1 MRALTSLS
9 PGATGETVADLH
21 QALDKLGFGNQ
32 VTMEEREGQRY
43 GDGTRDSVARLHN
56 EFGWPS
62 VEPGVLDRDG
72 ARRLTEE
79 LIRRGVLHVVRGRL
93 SAAGHSPLP
102 GRLLFAFDADFVNGA
117 QLGEATTTDDGVY
130 RIAYDPRFYAEPG
143 PGHERAKEG
152 PLALVVCAYGPDGW
166 EIARSEPRQ
175 DPGPVEE
182 VDLRSAQRPGEPH
195 EPEPAVDFVVHGR
208 VRDRAG
214 RPTSG
219 VLVTAYDRDLGSER
233 EQLGSAVT
241 GADGEFR
248 VSYRAASFRAGEG
261 PGTGADLV
269 FELTTGGQPVT
280 ATVYRVF
287 GGVQAALPLDVEDLL
302 LGIPAGPKE
311 EVLFVLDERPA
322 PEGSEYVRLME
333 SLRPLLG
340 ERSPATLDEAAH
352 RDVTFAAREVGA
364 DWGRIALLV
373 SAHRL
378 AEECFGGQVPAE
390 LLYGLSRCD
399 QHLADLPRLTL
410 AGAEQLDAGIRQAIE
425 RVVVSP
431 CSDADIAAAV
441 DRIVAA
447 GPELVLAGAA
457 GPAYGPVLETALP
470 DPAAQRALLRVAA
483 GRQDDPRGFWD
494 ALSADPAFAE
504 PGTIE
509 RAQLALQL
517 DALTGRHLPLM
528 AALQTEHGITATEEL
543 LEVSLEELTALV
555 ARVGVPA
562 GVPGEDGQSAEVYA
576 AGLLGQVHQ
585 AFPTASVARSVAAAP
600 VESFGGEP
608 VRAAVATVLTR
619 VGGGELRE
627 RTGFDL
633 GATHLD
639 SFLAE
644 HGHELLDGV
653 FDELRDRVVV
663 ELKRVQRLYRV
674 STGPAA
680 MEWLLAQ
687 PYRSAFDI
695 AQLPRQTFLD
705 VSASGL
711 DSAEAMMIHSRSQ
724 AIANSMLATY
734 IHLIDGRYS
743 AGIPALNGGK
753 DRIVEVADID
763 EEVAKYL
770 PTWPDLFG
778 DVNWCACNHCRSIYS
793 PAAYLVDL
801 LHFLDC
807 AKPNG
812 DGQRPL
818 DVLLSRRPDLAQLP
832 LTCENTNTAI
842 PYVDLV
848 TEVLESLVGTLDTTE
863 IPAYDVGDATAA
875 ELAAVPQYTDWSS
888 YVTPPAPAR
897 PRPDRAAY
905 PHSLPFDAALSAAR
919 DYLAHL
925 GVPRAA
931 LLETFAAG
939 APVHALAAERLGLTP
954 AAFELITGVDLAGDL
969 ADPVSLDER
978 FGWTVLP
985 PAPLA
990 VGMSGWPVR
999 AVKQKLNAAG
1009 AALLLGPDPAAEAYD
1024 AALES
1029 QAATFQTAQGLPSTG
1044 KVDTATWNALLGS
1057 GPALAGLLLPHLPTL
1072 LDRAGLGYD
1081 ELIALLET
1089 RFLNP
1094 ARDVFDTVHQLG
1106 LPAADL
1112 FAYVTGGL
1120 AAPSAALLDAL
1131 SEAGVGEADFTSWA
1145 QTNLTGEAW
1154 QRVRRT
1160 VLTDGPEERGCGLD
1174 AVVIRHWADDDR
1186 WLAET
1191 EWLRL
1196 DRLIRLWRATG
1207 WSIDDLDLT
1216 LDALGAT
1223 ELTAEV
1229 VTSIA
1234 QIAELAGQLDL
1245 TVAQVVA
1252 LWADLDPTRPGSLY
1266 HQRFRNRALLRIDP
1280 VFDPDWRGTV
1290 LAGAHIGDHLPAL
1303 QAAMRA
1309 SDSDLAALRARLGLS
1324 SDTATLD
1331 LAAVSAMYRHVT
1343 LARALGLNVRD
1354 LITLLDLTGST
1365 LATPPGPG
1373 HWAVRDFV
1381 TEVRR
1386 LQRGNLNAAQ
1396 LADLHADLTTPTA
1409 DPARE
1414 KLLKDLG
1421 DGLRAIKADLD
1432 AATEHGGALT
1442 RRALTMLLVPA
1453 PLVDATMQILTGND
1467 TATAV
1472 LPAPPTPAPV
1482 IPSSWADRLL
1492 YQPHDKALTVTGAI
1506 TDAERDTVKGF
1517 STDAGWV
1524 AAVDALHTTPRT
1536 ALAKLAAVL
1545 SPEGVTAPVAATLLA
1560 APLSAELV
1568 QREADVAARLAIVLD
1583 TVLPVLR
1590 DREQRTLVKQT
1601 MLTLIPDAQT
1611 VALLLAGKRTG
1622 KGWVL
1627 PAIDPGQSLV
1637 ADLLTLGDGVND
1649 PARRAYELLQRV
1661 QVLADGFGLHGAD
1674 LRALLTNVVPLRS
1687 DPMRLLGYPEIRAV
1701 AAYAHSKNR
1710 TGKGVGRLVELWSAP
1725 DDSAAQTVL
1734 AEVAGVPGELIADL
1748 MAPGGLGLTTA
1759 DLRDP
1764 LEIEQLLAATDVV
1777 AALGVATPIAVR
1789 WAHQPVGQMAAD
1801 EIRRAVKARYDETA
1815 WLEVSKS
1822 LNDAQRDH
1830 RRAALVA
1837 YLVPRLGT
1845 GDANGLYQRL
1855 LIDVEMGSCMLTS
1868 RIKQAISSVQLFI
1881 QRCLLNLE
1889 SQVPSDR
1896 IDQEQ
1901 WRWMQGHPLWMA
1913 NRQVLV
1919 NPENWILPELRDDKS
1934 PFFKDLESELLSGD
1948 LTEEAAEHAVAT
1960 YLSKLDTVAK
1970 LDVTAMHVQ
1979 RDFEPA
1985 EKLKT
1990 VVHVFGH
1997 TANTPQAHF
2006 YRRYVVTSHGTASW
2020 TPWEPVPVDV
2030 QGELVTTV
2038 TFNRRLYL
2046 FWAQTATKAKEPAT
2060 NGNKGQP
2067 AQYYQEVKLCWSEYR
2082 DGAWGP
2088 KHVTDSVDILL
2099 DHYEAALGQDGGTS
2113 VQGTRRPKG
2122 ALERLET
2129 RISGSGDQLR
2139 VLCIGDRAMN
2149 WMVDNHKLASHTGP
2163 YFDEHMNPVPPD
2175 GMGHTH
2181 PLCTF
2186 VLDGC
2191 HGELRPE
2198 TPVNEISPRGAVLR
2212 VADKKLQIK
2221 PVSQELSP
2229 SNTVLG
2235 AIDDVRLGMEN
2246 WIHGPSDYFVVS
2258 DTSRAYFGRLTL
2270 LGSPLSEVLAKPQHS
2285 YPNVL
2290 AVDYDMPLAEALST
2304 AHLTAVQAVA
2314 DGSGHAWAGASSAL
2328 ARAALITPDLRSSPY
2343 LLDGHGDGP
2352 MVGGRIGGLIK
2363 DALIS
2368 AKVVEWI
2375 GAGFAL
2381 PKPVAS
2387 ITLEP
2392 LYDPFACTYLKRL
2405 QQYGVPG
2412 VLTLANQQLAVSPTF
2427 AERYQPDSRIVQTPY
2442 PTDLVDFGATDKPGV
2457 YQTSAC
2463 ANSHWE
2469 LFFHIPMLI
2478 QSRLRQNRRYEEAL
2492 RCVRRYVWDFT
2503 DPKGNCW
2510 KVEPLRTTPKE
2521 SVNQWLNRLS
2531 AGDPD
2536 LNRQIAE
2543 WHDHPFQPHLLAR
2556 MRLSAYQKY
2565 VVMECLDTLLEWA
2578 DAQYRLDTM
2587 ESINQAAQL
2596 YVLVAEMLGP
2606 RPQALATSGEPAPQT
2621 FAMMR
2626 GKLDAL
2632 GNIAAEFENTFP
2644 TLSSSTLTS
2653 LPESAGLLGISRTLY
2668 FCVPPNEKLLGYW
2681 DTVADRLFK
2690 IRNCM
2695 NISGVVRQLP
2705 LWENPIDPALLV
2717 RAAAQGID
2725 TDSVLANLHAPLP
2738 PYRFDTML
2746 RRANDACAHLRGL
2759 GSALLAALERR
2770 DSEELAA
2777 LQASQQSVLL
2787 RAALESRKKQEEEA
2801 DAQIE
2806 ALKVSRDVP
2815 AERLRYYRWL
2825 MGVDGKT
2832 PQPGETVAMASYAP
2846 KPQTSGG
2853 TYLILEELNE
2863 LSSSHLA
2870 RDWQMRATAMNVLAS
2885 LSHYIPNSS
2894 VHTHQ
2899 ETAGSGLEYERDVE
2913 VGGNH
2918 VGPALTSAAQVLAG
2932 LGAEAQ
2938 FDAADA
2944 KKMADYRRL
2953 AQSYAIGANS
2963 AALELLTIDK
2973 QVTTALI
2980 RKEITALERRQLE
2993 VQIEQ
2998 AELVEAH
3005 HSGKYTKAELYG
3017 WMQGRLSS
3025 LYFQTY
3031 QHAYDLA
3038 MQAQHCYR
3046 FEHGLTDTDSSIV
3059 TFGSWDSL
3067 RKGLLAGEELQLQLH
3082 QLERAYADHNSRW
3095 LELTKHFSLLQHAP
3109 MALIKL
3115 KETGRCEVDIPEF
3128 LYDLDH
3134 PGHYQ
3139 RRIKSVSVTIPA
3151 VVGPYASVNATLTM
3165 LSNETRIKPTL
3176 PDEKYERDLEKDDLR
3191 FVDNFA
3197 AVQQIATSGGQNDS
3211 GLFELNFR
3219 DERYLP
3225 FEGAGAAGRWRFDL
3239 DPDCNPFDLDTV
3251 TDVVLHIRYTARDG
3265 GDQLRAKAKDRWQD
3279 LLKDQ
3284 QGLPLSRV
3292 FSLRHEFPNEWHRL
3306 RTTADANA
3314 EHSQLIALTRD
3325 RFSGLFRNSELTI
3338 GALDVF
3344 GVPTADGT
3352 PTKLP
3357 RLRTP
3362 KPAEEDVKLKDAS
3375 PLPSLVHQWAVLAPV
3390 PIKAKPEQAQWKLT
3404 VAAGD
3409 VAASLDQLA
3418 DLLIVCHYSAKAAPA

>member
-1 MRALTSLS
+1 MRALTPLS
-9 PGATGETVADLH
+9 PGATGEAVADLH
-21 QALDKLGFGNQ
+21 QALAEVGFGMR
-32 VTMEEREGQRY
+32 VPGDERDGHRY
-43 GDGTRDSVARLHN
+43 GDGTRDVVARLQR

-62 VEPGVLDRDG
+62 AEPGVLDRDS
-72 ARRLTEE
+72 AERFTEE
-79 LIRRGVLHVVRGRL
+79 LIRRGVLRVVRGRL

-102 GRLLFAFDADFVNGA
+102 ERLLFAFDVDFVNGA
-117 QLGEATTTDDGVY
+117 QLGEAITNDDGGY

-143 PGHERAKEG
+143 PGHEQTKDG
-152 PLALVVCAYGPDGW
+152 PLELVVCAYGPDGW

-175 DPGPVEE
+175 DPGPIEE
-182 VDLRSAQRPGEPH
+182 VDLRAAQRPGEPH
-195 EPEPAVDFVVHGR
+195 EPESAIDFVVHGR

-214 RPTSG
+214 RPVFG

-233 EQLGSAVT
+233 ERLGSAVT
-241 GADGEFR
+241 GGDGEFR
-248 VSYRAASFRAGEG
+248 VGYRAASFRAGEG
-261 PGTGADLV
+261 PRAGADLV
-269 FELTTGGQPVT
+269 FELTSGGQPVT
-280 ATVYRVF
+280 AAVYRVF
-287 GGVQAALPLDVEDLL
+287 GGVQAALPLDAEDLL

-322 PEGSEYVRLME
+322 PEGSEYARLMK

-340 ERSPATLDEAAH
+340 ECSPATLDEAAH

-364 DWGRIALLV
+364 DNGRVALLV

-378 AEECFGGQVPAE
+378 AEECFGRQVPAE
-390 LLYGLSRCD
+390 LLYGLGRCD

-425 RVVVSP
+425 RAIVSP
-431 CSDADIAAAV
+431 YSDADITAAV
-441 DRIVAA
+441 DHIVAD

-457 GPAYGPVLETALP
+457 GPAYRPVLETALS
-470 DPAAQRALLRVAA
+470 DPAAQRALLRAAA
-483 GRQDDPRGFWD
+483 GRQDDPPGFWD

-528 AALQTEHGITATEEL
+528 AALQTEHGITATEDL
-543 LEVSLEELTALV
+543 LELSHEELTALV
-555 ARVGVPA
+555 ARVGVPP
-562 GVPGEDGQSAEVYA
+562 GVPGEDGQRAEAYA

-608 VRAAVATVLTR
+608 VRVAVATVLTR
-619 VGGGELRE
+619 VGRGELRE

-633 GATHLD
+633 GVTHLD
-639 SFLAE
+639 SFLAG

-711 DSAEAMMIHSRSQ
+711 DNAEAMVIHSRAQ
-724 AIANSMLATY
+724 ATANSMLATY

-753 DRIVEVADID
+753 DRIVEAAEID

-954 AAFELITGVDLAGDL
+954 AGFGLITGVDLAGDL

-990 VGMSGWPVR
+990 VSMSGWPVR

-1029 QAATFQTAQGLPSTG
+1029 QVATFQTAQGLPSTG

-1106 LPAADL
+1106 LPAVDL

-1160 VLTDGPEERGCGLD
+1160 VLADGPEERGCGLD

-1186 WLAET
+1186 WLTET

-1207 WSIDDLDLT
+1207 WGIDDLDLT

-1245 TVAQVVA
+1245 AVAQVVA

-1266 HQRFRNRALLRIDP
+1266 HQRFRNRALHRIDP

-1309 SDSDLAALRARLGLS
+1309 SDSDLAALRARLGLT

-1354 LITLLDLTGST
+1354 LIALIDLTGST

-1386 LQRGNLNAAQ
+1386 LQRGNLNAAH

-1414 KLLKDLG
+1414 KSLKDLG

-1432 AATEHGGALT
+1432 PATEHGGALT

-1545 SPEGVTAPVAATLLA
+1545 SPEGVTAPAAATLLA
-1560 APLSAELV
+1560 APLSAEPV

-1611 VALLLAGKRTG
+1611 VALLLTGKRPSG
-1622 KGWVL
+1622 EPVL
-1627 PAIDPGQSLV
+1627 PASAPKQPIIV
-1637 ADLLTLGDGVND
+1637 DLLTLSDGVND
-1649 PARRAYELLQRV
+1649 PARRAYDFLLRV
-1661 QVLADGFGLHGAD
+1661 QVLAEGFGLHGVD
-1674 LRALLTNVVPLRS
+1674 LRVLLTHVVQLRS
-1687 DPMRLLGYPEIRAV
+1687 DPMRLLGYTEIRAV
-1701 AAYAHSKNR
+1701 AAYAHSRNR
-1710 TGKGVGRLVELWSAP
+1710 AGQGGRLAELWEVP

-1734 AEVAGVPGELIADL
+1734 AEVAGVPAELVADL
-1748 MAPGGLGLTTA
+1748 MAPSGLGLTTA

-1764 LEIEQLLAATDVV
+1764 LVVQRLLAAADVLSS
-1777 AALGVATPIAVR
+1777 LGVATPIAVR
-1789 WAHQPVGQMAAD
+1789 WAHQPVGQVIAD
-1801 EIRRAVKARYDETA
+1801 EIRRAVKSRYDETA

-1822 LNDAQRDH
+1822 LSDAQRDH

-1855 LIDVEMGSCMLTS
+1855 LIDVEMGSCMVTS

-1889 SQVPSDR
+1889 HQVPPDR
-1896 IDQEQ
+1896 VDQER
-1901 WRWMQGHPLWMA
+1901 WKWMQGHPLWMA

-1934 PFFKDLESELLSGD
+1934 PFFRDLESELLSGD
-1948 LTEEAAEHAVAT
+1948 LTEEAAERAVAT
-1960 YLSKLDTVAK
+1960 YLGKLDTVAK

-1985 EKLKT
+1985 EKLQI
-1990 VVHVFGH
+1990 VVHIVGR

-2006 YRRYVVTSHGTASW
+2006 YRRYVVSSHGTTSW

-2046 FWAQTATKAKEPAT
+2046 FWAQTATKAKGQAT
-2060 NGNKGQP
+2060 SDNKTQP
-2067 AQYYQEVKLCWSEYR
+2067 PQHYQEVKLCWSEYR

-2088 KHVTDSVDILL
+2088 KHVTDSVDIPL
-2099 DHYEAALGQDGGTS
+2099 DHYEVGLGQDGGTS

-2122 ALERLET
+2122 VIERLET

-2149 WMVDNHKLASHTGP
+2149 WMVDDEKLASHTGP

-2175 GMGHTH
+2175 GMGHTY

-2212 VADKKLQIK
+2212 AADKKLQIK
-2221 PVSQELSP
+2221 PVSQKLSP
-2229 SNTVLG
+2229 SSTVLG
-2235 AIDDVRLGMEN
+2235 AINDVRLGMEK

-2258 DTSRAYFGRLTL
+2258 DTSRAYFGQLTL

-2285 YPNVL
+2285 YPNPL
-2290 AVDYDMPLAEALST
+2290 AVDYDMPLAEALSP
-2304 AHLTAVQAVA
+2304 AHLTAVQTAA
-2314 DGSGHAWAGASSAL
+2314 DASGHPWTGASSAL
-2328 ARAALITPDLRSSPY
+2328 ARAARITPDLRSSPY
-2343 LLDGHGDGP
+2343 LLGGLSNEP
-2352 MVGGRIGGLIK
+2352 VVGGGIGGAVK

-2368 AKVVEWI
+2368 TTAIEWI
-2375 GAGFAL
+2375 GADFSL

-2387 ITLEP
+2387 IALEP
-2392 LYDPFACTYLKRL
+2392 LYDPFVCTYLKRL

-2412 VLTLANQQLAVSPTF
+2412 MLTLANQQLAVSPTF
-2427 AERYQPDSRIVQTPY
+2427 AERYQPNSRIVQTPY

-2457 YQTSAC
+2457 YRTSAC
-2463 ANSHWE
+2463 ANAHWE
-2469 LFFHIPMLI
+2469 VFFHIPMLI
-2478 QSRLRQNRRYEEAL
+2478 QTRLRQNRRYEEAL
-2492 RCVRRYVWDFT
+2492 RWMRQYVWDFT
-2503 DPKGNCW
+2503 DPNGDCW

-2536 LNRQIAE
+2536 LKRQIDE
-2543 WHDHPFQPHLLAR
+2543 WGDHPFQPHLLAR

-2565 VVMECLDTLLEWA
+2565 VVMECLDTILECA
-2578 DAQYRLDTM
+2578 DEQYRLDTM
-2587 ESINQAAQL
+2587 ESINNAAQL
-2596 YVLVAEMLGP
+2596 YVRLAEMLGP
-2606 RPQALATSGEPAPQT
+2606 RPQALPASGEPAPQT

-2626 GKLDAL
+2626 SQVDAL
-2632 GNIAAEFENTFP
+2632 SNVAAEYENTFP
-2644 TLSSSTLTS
+2644 ALSSSTLTS
-2653 LPESAGLLGISRTLY
+2653 LPDSAGLLGISRTLY

-2681 DTVADRLFK
+2681 DTVTDRLFK

-2705 LWENPIDPALLV
+2705 LWEKPIDPALLV

-2746 RRANDACAHLRGL
+2746 RRANDACAHLRSL
-2759 GSALLAALERR
+2759 GSALLSALERR
-2770 DSEELAA
+2770 DGEELAA
-2777 LQASQQSVLL
+2777 LQASQQSALL
-2787 RAALESRKKQEEEA
+2787 RAALDSRKKQEEEA
-2801 DAQIE
+2801 DAQIQ
-2806 ALKVSRDVP
+2806 ALTVSRDVP

-2825 MGVDGKT
+2825 MGADGKT
-2832 PQPGETVAMASYAP
+2832 PQPGENVPMASYAP

-2853 TYLILEELNE
+2853 TYLIQEELNE
-2863 LSSSHLA
+2863 RSFSHLA
-2870 RDWQMRATAMNVLAS
+2870 RDWQLQATAMNVLAG

-2894 VHTHQ
+2894 VHVHS
-2899 ETAGSGLEYERDVE
+2899 EPAGSGVE
-2913 VGGNH
+2913 VETDLGGGGSH
-2918 VGPALTSAAQVLAG
+2918 IGAALTAAAQVLAG

-2938 FDAADA
+2938 SDAADA
-2944 KKMADYRRL
+2944 KRMADYRRL

-2973 QVTTALI
+2973 QVTTAMM
-2980 RKEITALERRQLE
+2980 RKEVTTLERRQLE

-2998 AELVEAH
+2998 AELIEAY
-3005 HSGKYTKAELYG
+3005 HSGKYTKTELYG

-3025 LYFQTY
+3025 LYFQAY
-3031 QHAYDLA
+3031 QHAYELA
-3038 MQAQHCYR
+3038 MQAQRCHR
-3046 FEHGLTDTDSSIV
+3046 FEHGLTDADTDIV

-3082 QLERAYADHNSRW
+3082 QLERAYAERNSRC
-3095 LELTKHFSLLQHAP
+3095 LELTKHFSLLQNAP

-3115 KETGRCEVDIPEF
+3115 KETGRCEIDIPEF

-3139 RRIKSVSVTIPA
+3139 RRIKSVSITIPA
-3151 VVGPYASVNATLTM
+3151 VVGPYASVNATLTL
-3165 LSNETRIKPTL
+3165 LSNETRIKSTL
-3176 PDEKYERDLEKDDLR
+3176 LDGKYERDLEKDDPR

-3197 AVQQIATSGGQNDS
+3197 AVQQIATSSGQNDS

-3225 FEGAGAAGRWRFDL
+3225 FEGAGAASRWRLDL
-3239 DPDCNPFDLDTV
+3239 DPDCNPFDLDAV
-3251 TDVVLHIRYTARDG
+3251 TNAVLHIRYTACDAG
-3265 GDQLRAKAKDRWQD
+3265 AELRKKAKDRWQK
-3279 LLKDQ
+3279 LLEDQ
-3284 QGLPLSRV
+3284 QGLPLSRM

-3306 RTTADANA
+3306 KSTADANGD
-3314 EHSQLIALTRD
+3314 HTQLIALTRD
-3325 RFSGLFRNSELTI
+3325 RFSVLFRNSELSI

-3344 GVPTADGT
+3344 GVPTASGT

-3362 KPAEEDVKLKDAS
+3362 KPAEEDVQLQDAS
-3375 PLPSLVHQWAVLAPV
+3375 ALPSLVHQSAVLAPV
-3390 PIKAKPEQAQWKLT
+3390 AVKATPEQAQWKLT

-3409 VAASLDQLA
+3409 VAASLDQLT
-3418 DLLIVCHYSAKAAPA
+3418 DVLIVCHYSAKANPA